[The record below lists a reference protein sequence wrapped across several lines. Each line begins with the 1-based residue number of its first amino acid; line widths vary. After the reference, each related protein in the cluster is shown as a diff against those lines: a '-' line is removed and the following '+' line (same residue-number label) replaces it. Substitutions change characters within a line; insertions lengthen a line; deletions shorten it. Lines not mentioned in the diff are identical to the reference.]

1 MPANELNRDKHEFT
15 HNGANYWIYTF
26 MTRDG
31 YCTTASGARWM
42 RDRRE
47 RAKPEPISSSGSRS
61 SWTIRRH
68 VYGKVLSDVGE
79 RHKRNNRPRRPR
91 GRLSFG
97 SPILKKEQS
106 EERTRDLFLIAMT
119 VSAWFRDRT
128 ANVALMPDASEP
140 NPLSQAFTNS
150 PSTCVYY
157 SLLFGLLADADAA
170 VMRSCMDETRP
181 STASVKSRDIS
192 ATIPGT
198 DR

>member
-1 MPANELNRDKHEFT
+1 
-15 HNGANYWIYTF
+15 

-106 EERTRDLFLIAMT
+106 EERTRVLFLIAMT
-119 VSAWFRDRT
+119 VSAVLAAESYDGFGT
-128 ANVALMPDASEP
+128 ALLWRSSRKQQAPSWSLSRHEPRNRYRPSSCRRRLCKMSVDVARVASP
-140 NPLSQAFTNS
+140 RIPA
-150 PSTCVYY
+150 CAR
-157 SLLFGLLADADAA
+157 LLARVPPRRVNILSSLEDTPPEP
-170 VMRSCMDETRP
+170 CTLRP
-181 STASVKSRDIS
+181 
-192 ATIPGT
+192 
-198 DR
+198 